1 MIRNRSPFIRISLF
15 TINSTDT
22 FVAPVTD
29 DSIHKLHDKVKKLK
43 RARTLG
49 ARYMTFEELL
59 KTRENAGKS
68 LGKAEAKAEA
78 ILELLEDYGSVPVQL
93 KDTIF
98 SEKNPETLKK
108 WHKLAARVTSLE
120 EFMEKM

>member
-22 FVAPVTD
+22 FVATVTN

-43 RARTLG
+43 RARTLE

-59 KTRENAGKS
+59 KSRENAGKS

-98 SEKNPETLKK
+98 SEKILK
-108 WHKLAARVTSLE
+108 R
-120 EFMEKM
+120 